1 MPYETIL
8 FDVQDGVATITLNR
22 PDKYNA
28 LTLQMY
34 SDILDALKQCERDKA
49 VRAVILTGAGK
60 AFSSG
65 ADLMEMQAHLSEI
78 QIDEMLRTGL
88 NRIVS
93 AIRGLE
99 KPVLAAVNGVVAGA
113 GGGIALACDMRIA
126 SESASFVFAA
136 FTSIGLVP
144 DAGST
149 YLLPQLVG
157 ASKALELSLFADGK
171 NRVSAAEALSLGLI
185 TRLVPADELMNEANT
200 IGGKMAKMAT
210 KAVGLTKRA
219 IYKASERS
227 FADALETEAQLQKV
241 TFQTQDFTE
250 GIAAFLEKR
259 EAQFK
264 GE

>member
-99 KPVLAAVNGVVAGA
+99 KPVLGAINGVVAGA

-171 NRVSAAEALSLGLI
+171 NRLSPAEALSLGLV
-185 TRLVPADELMNEANT
+185 TRIVPAEELMNEANA
-200 IGGKMAKMAT
+200 IAGKMAKMAT

-241 TFQTQDFTE
+241 TFQTQDFAE

>member
-49 VRAVILTGAGK
+49 IRAVILTGAGK

-65 ADLMEMQAHLSEI
+65 ADLAEMQAHLSEI

-99 KPVLAAVNGVVAGA
+99 KPVLGAINGVVAGA
-113 GGGIALACDMRIA
+113 GGGLALACDMRIA

-171 NRVSAAEALSLGLI
+171 NRVSPAEALSLGI
-185 TRLVPADELMNEANT
+185 VNRVVPADELMNEANA
-200 IGGKMAKMAT
+200 IAGKMAKMAT

-227 FADALETEAQLQKV
+227 FADALEAEAQLQKV
-241 TFQTQDFTE
+241 TFQTQDFAE

>member
-34 SDILDALKQCERDKA
+34 SDILDVLKQCERDKA

-99 KPVLAAVNGVVAGA
+99 KPVLGAINGVVAGA

-171 NRVSAAEALSLGLI
+171 NRVSPAEALSLGLV
-185 TRLVPADELMNEANT
+185 TRIVPAEELMNEANL
-200 IGGKMAKMAT
+200 IASKMAKMAT

-241 TFQTQDFTE
+241 TFQTQDFGE

>member
-1 MPYETIL
+1 LTMYNEIL
-8 FDVQDGVATITLNR
+8 A
-22 PDKYNA
+22 
-28 LTLQMY
+28 
-34 SDILDALKQCERDKA
+34 ALKQCERDKA
-49 VRAVILTGAGK
+49 IRAVILTGAGK

-65 ADLMEMQAHLSEI
+65 ADLAEMQAHLPDIE
-78 QIDEMLRTGL
+78 IDEVLRTGL

-99 KPVLAAVNGVVAGA
+99 KPVLGALNGVVAGA

-149 YLLPQLVG
+149 YLLPQIVG
-157 ASKALELSLFADGK
+157 VGKALELSLFADGK
-171 NRVSAAEALSLGLI
+171 NRVSPAEALSLGI
-185 TRLVPADELMNEANT
+185 VSRVVPHDDLMNEANQ
-200 IGGKMAKMAT
+200 IAGRMAKMAT

-241 TFQTQDFTE
+241 TFKTQDFME
-250 GIAAFLEKR
+250 GIAAFLQKR
-259 EAQFK
+259 EAEFK